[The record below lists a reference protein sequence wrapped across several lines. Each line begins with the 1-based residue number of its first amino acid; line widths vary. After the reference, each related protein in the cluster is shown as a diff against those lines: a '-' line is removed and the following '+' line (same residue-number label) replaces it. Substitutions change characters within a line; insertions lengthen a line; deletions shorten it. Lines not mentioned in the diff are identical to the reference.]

1 MTEFTLHRYEDVSGV
16 SGTGDVAWGV
26 EWPDGAVAIRWPGE
40 HPSTAVWNDI
50 RDAEDT
56 HGHGGKTVVKYV
68 AVSDRLL
75 DAYQL
80 VMRFLLNEYT
90 RPITVG
96 PHPDHADRLRLT
108 FLDEPD
114 WRYYV
119 ALLDG
124 STYAATHEEVNGG
137 TRHRWIDPSGS
148 LWLEYSTP
156 LVGDSRHWSDGT
168 PVDHAEMDAQA
179 DDNPLTTFDR
189 EDR

>member
-1 MTEFTLHRYEDVSGV
+1 MTANVQTLMRHRDPSGV
-16 SGTGDVAWGV
+16 SGTGPIGTVVEFDSGLVAFHW
-26 EWPDGAVAIRWPGE
+26 DTDT
-40 HPSTAVWNDI
+40 PSVTIYTDI
-50 RDAEDT
+50 RHVLKL
-56 HGHGGKTVVKYV
+56 HGHEGASILVPIE
-68 AVSDRLL
+68 ASRLER
-75 DAYQL
+75 AYQL

-124 STYAATHEEVNGG
+124 STYAATHEEVNGE
-137 TRHRWIDPSGS
+137 TRHRWVDPTGS

-156 LVGDSRHWSDGT
+156 LA
-168 PVDHAEMDAQA
+168 AED
-179 DDNPLTTFDR
+179 PLTTFDR
-189 EDR
+189 EDRG